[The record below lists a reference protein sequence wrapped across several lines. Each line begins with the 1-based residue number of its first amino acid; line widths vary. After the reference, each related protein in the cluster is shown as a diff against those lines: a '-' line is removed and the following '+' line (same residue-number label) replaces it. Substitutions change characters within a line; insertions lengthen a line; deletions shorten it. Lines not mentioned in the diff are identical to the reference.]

1 MATSGAMNEASGE
14 ERGGASETF
23 RLEVRAWLAQNFPR
37 ALVGANPLAILT
49 RPEEAAAEPERAHWL
64 RAVVERGF
72 GVPTWPRRYG
82 GAGLDRAEAQV
93 LAEEMMRV
101 GAFNPV
107 VGNGPMML
115 GPTLLEFGTEAQ
127 KDRYLPPIARAE
139 SVWCQGFSEPGAGS
153 DLAALKMRC
162 EDRGDHWLVNGQKIW
177 TSFANHSDWCF
188 CLVRTDFSVKQAG
201 ISLLLIE
208 MNSPGIEVRP
218 ITLISGITHFCEVF
232 FTDVAVPKENLVG
245 EVNRG
250 WHIAKRLL
258 EHERAGLSSVR
269 RGVIDLPDLAR
280 RYVGVDAD
288 GRVADPDL
296 RARLVQHLMRAR
308 TYALTLKR
316 VAEESAAR
324 SRSGQAVSVL
334 KNLGSGVEQAR
345 AELAVEI
352 LGHQGVGWEGEGYT
366 REEIEVTRALL
377 YSKAF
382 TIYGGSQ
389 EIQSNIIAK
398 RVLGL
403 PDLR

>member
-1 MATSGAMNEASGE
+1 
-14 ERGGASETF
+14 
-23 RLEVRAWLAQNFPR
+23 
-37 ALVGANPLAILT
+37 
-49 RPEEAAAEPERAHWL
+49 
-64 RAVVERGF
+64 
-72 GVPTWPRRYG
+72 
-82 GAGLDRAEAQV
+82 
-93 LAEEMMRV
+93 
-101 GAFNPV
+101 
-107 VGNGPMML
+107 
-115 GPTLLEFGTEAQ
+115 
-127 KDRYLPPIARAE
+127 
-139 SVWCQGFSEPGAGS
+139 VWCQGFSEPGAGS

-208 MNSPGIEVRP
+208 MNSPGIEVHP

-258 EHERAGLSSVR
+258 EHERSGLSSVR

-316 VAEESAAR
+316 VEEESATR
-324 SRSGQAVSVL
+324 SRSGQTVSVL